1 MWALR
6 YLWRQGCLAGGG
18 GHQRT
23 WEEGNI
29 ISNLDLSSCID
40 TNICFLCSTQS
51 LTEYIH
57 IFVFLLSNIRHKII
71 FTPFTLILITAVNS
85 KVLWPPAMRD
95 IILKRAE
102 IFKSLL
108 DSLTTKP
115 TKLREKNNEV
125 VVGFQNYM
133 KSRQYQIFCDDILNS
148 QYIVTVMKSLLLY
161 QTSSSMTRLYHQCDT
176 DRFDNSYNS

>member
-1 MWALR
+1 
-6 YLWRQGCLAGGG
+6 
-18 GHQRT
+18 
-23 WEEGNI
+23 
-29 ISNLDLSSCID
+29 
-40 TNICFLCSTQS
+40 
-51 LTEYIH
+51 
-57 IFVFLLSNIRHKII
+57 
-71 FTPFTLILITAVNS
+71 
-85 KVLWPPAMRD
+85 MRD

-133 KSRQYQIFCDDILNS
+133 KSRQYQIFCDDTLNS

-161 QTSSSMTRLYHQCDT
+161 QTSSSEFYDKVVSSMWY
-176 DRFDNSYNS
+176 RFDSSYNS